1 MTARPE
7 AALAFQRLH
16 REARPLLILPNAW
29 DAGSARLVESLG
41 APAIAT
47 TSAAVAWAHGYRD
60 GNQLPLPLLLHTV
73 EAIARVVTV
82 PITVDMEGGFGAD
95 PKAVGASVGQVVA
108 AGAVGCN
115 IEDGT
120 QPAALLADKIA
131 AARAAA
137 DRAGVALYINA
148 RTDVYLHGLVPP
160 EQRLA
165 ETLARAARYKAAG
178 ASGLFVPGLTD
189 PGEIGKVVA
198 GTDLP
203 VNCMAR
209 PGLPVAADLAKL
221 GVRRLSAGA
230 SIGMAVWG
238 RLAAL
243 TQGFLAEG
251 RSEAA
256 GEGALPYPAI
266 NGLFPAS

>member
-1 MTARPE
+1 MTARPD
-7 AALAFQRLH
+7 AATAFQRLH
-16 REARPLLILPNAW
+16 REAKPLLILPNAW

-41 APAIAT
+41 ATAVAT

-60 GNQLPLPLLLHTV
+60 GNQLPLSLLLHTV

-82 PITVDMEGGFGAD
+82 PITVDMEAGFGAD
-95 PKAVGASVGQVVA
+95 AKAVGEAVRQVVA

-115 IEDGT
+115 IEDG
-120 QPAALLADKIA
+120 QGAPALLADRIA

-137 DRAGVALYINA
+137 EAQGVALYINA

-165 ETLARAARYKAAG
+165 ETLARAARYEAAG
-178 ASGLFVPGLTD
+178 ASGLFVPGMID
-189 PGEIGKVVA
+189 AAEIGRVVA
-198 GTDLP
+198 GTALP

-209 PGLPVAADLAKL
+209 PGLPPAAELAAL

-230 SIGMAVWG
+230 LIGLAVWG
-238 RLAAL
+238 RTAAL
-243 TQGFLAEG
+243 TREFLANG
-251 RSEAA
+251 RSDAVA
-256 GEGALPYPAI
+256 EGLLPYPEI
-266 NGLFPAS
+266 NGLFPSP